1 MSYTV
6 PIFKDKNTVHC
17 KSISVDDFRG
27 ISISPAISKV
37 FEYCILDRY
46 CEFFVTSDNQFG
58 FKKRSSCAH
67 TIFLLRSVVDYYV
80 KCGSTIN
87 MCALDLTKA
96 FDKMNHHHG
105 LFIKLMEK
113 RIPVML
119 LRVTEHWFS
128 IGNTC
133 VKWETYFS
141 QSFKL
146 LCGVRQ
152 GGVLYPYLFAVYIN
166 SVYQKAANTR
176 ARCYFKGICFSI
188 LMYADDIILLAPSVS
203 AFQHL
208 LDVCESELQYLDM
221 SINVNKSVCP
231 GLARVMHS
239 PVVTYLLRMLARL
252 FGVSPLGTVTTAPG

>member
-1 MSYTV
+1 
-6 PIFKDKNTVHC
+6 
-17 KSISVDDFRG
+17 
-27 ISISPAISKV
+27 
-37 FEYCILDRY
+37 
-46 CEFFVTSDNQFG
+46 
-58 FKKRSSCAH
+58 
-67 TIFLLRSVVDYYV
+67 
-80 KCGSTIN
+80 
-87 MCALDLTKA
+87 
-96 FDKMNHHHG
+96 MNHHG

-119 LRVTEHWFS
+119 LRVIEHWFS
-128 IGNTC
+128 IGNRTTC
-133 VKWETYFS
+133 VKWGIYFS
-141 QSFKL
+141 HSFEL

-152 GGVLYPYLFAVYIN
+152 AAKVACYLRICLLYTLIVCIRRLQPRELIDAISKGCVL
-166 SVYQKAANTR
+166 
-176 ARCYFKGICFSI
+176 
-188 LMYADDIILLAPSVS
+188 ADDIILLAPSVS